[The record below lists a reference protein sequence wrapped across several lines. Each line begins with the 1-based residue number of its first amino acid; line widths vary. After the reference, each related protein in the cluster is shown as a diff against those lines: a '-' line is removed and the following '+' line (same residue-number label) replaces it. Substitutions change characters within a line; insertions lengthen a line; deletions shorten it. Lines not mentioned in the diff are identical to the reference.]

1 MICPK
6 CSAAM
11 ESVVFEKIEVE
22 RCTACRGLFF
32 EARKADKLK
41 ALPGSEAI
49 DIGPPEEGQKHNS
62 HDRIRCPR
70 DTTPM
75 VRIVDRKQS
84 HIHLETCPVCQGTFF
99 DAGEFSDWKHETVL
113 DVFKGWFAGP
123 RD

>member
-22 RCTACRGLFF
+22 RCTACHGLFF

-41 ALPGSEAI
+41 VLPGSEAI
-49 DIGPPEEGQKHNS
+49 DIGTAEEGQKHNS

-113 DVFKGWFAGP
+113 DVIKGWFARP